1 MQSKNEKSPGKK
13 VLPPNQEVTE
23 ESEEIPVE
31 IKAKK
36 MTPAEKAEQLRQLI
50 KVFKKNQLLRE
61 RDREEIEV
69 IARSYQELEI
79 AAKTA

>member
-1 MQSKNEKSPGKK
+1 M
-13 VLPPNQEVTE
+13 PPNQEVTE
-23 ESEEIPVE
+23 ESEEIQVE

-50 KVFKKNQLLRE
+50 KVFKKNKLLRE